1 MTSAN
6 AQVDVQRIVDE
17 FDGWAHPLQ
26 TLITEGDGEPVLRP
40 IHFLPPGLRWPR
52 TAGVTLLGDAAHLM
66 LPFGEGANLALEDGA
81 ELGLAIAANADNPE
95 AALSAYE
102 EQMFIRVESAANDAQ
117 AMAGILFGDE
127 TPGALLHFFN
137 QYKTGS

>member
-1 MTSAN
+1 MAAN
-6 AQVDVQRIVDE
+6 SRRNAVGRRR
-17 FDGWAHPLQ
+17 ASY
-26 TLITEGDGEPVLRP
+26 
-40 IHFLPPGLRWPR
+40 
-52 TAGVTLLGDAAHLM
+52 A
-66 LPFGEGANLALEDGA
+66 PFGEGANLALEDGA

>member
-1 MTSAN
+1 M
-6 AQVDVQRIVDE
+6 
-17 FDGWAHPLQ
+17 
-26 TLITEGDGEPVLRP
+26 
-40 IHFLPPGLRWPR
+40 
-52 TAGVTLLGDAAHLM
+52 GDAAHLM

-127 TPGALLHFFN
+127 TPGALLHFFLTSIKQDPHPRRCGDSCAMN
-137 QYKTGS
+137 K

>member
-1 MTSAN
+1 M
-6 AQVDVQRIVDE
+6 
-17 FDGWAHPLQ
+17 
-26 TLITEGDGEPVLRP
+26 
-40 IHFLPPGLRWPR
+40 
-52 TAGVTLLGDAAHLM
+52 GDAAHLM

-102 EQMFIRVESAANDAQ
+102 EQMFIRVESAANDAH

-127 TPGALLHFFN
+127 TPGALLHF
-137 QYKTGS
+137 

>member
-1 MTSAN
+1 M
-6 AQVDVQRIVDE
+6 
-17 FDGWAHPLQ
+17 
-26 TLITEGDGEPVLRP
+26 
-40 IHFLPPGLRWPR
+40 
-52 TAGVTLLGDAAHLM
+52 
-66 LPFGEGANLALEDGA
+66 
-81 ELGLAIAANADNPE
+81 AAN
-95 AALSAYE
+95 E

>member
-1 MTSAN
+1 MTPRILCCRSAK
-6 AQVDVQRIVDE
+6 A
-17 FDGWAHPLQ
+17 P
-26 TLITEGDGEPVLRP
+26 
-40 IHFLPPGLRWPR
+40 
-52 TAGVTLLGDAAHLM
+52 
-66 LPFGEGANLALEDGA
+66 NLALEDGA

-127 TPGALLHFFN
+127 TPDALLHFLIN
-137 QYKTGS
+137 IKRDPDPPTLR